1 MTPSRP
7 SKVPE
12 ITIAFWCT
20 KILTTGM
27 GETTSDFLFHQLN
40 PFLVIGLDGVG
51 LASSLALQFAVRRY
65 IPWVYWLAVAM
76 VSVFGTMV
84 ADVLHVA
91 FHVPDLTST
100 IVFSL
105 LLPTIFVAWYKC
117 ERTLSVHSIATP
129 RREAF
134 YWAVVLA
141 TFALGT
147 AAGDTT
153 ASTLNLGFFA
163 SGVLFAVIIAIP
175 AVLFWSVGLNAVFA
189 FWFAYVVTRP
199 LGASFAD
206 WMGAAAD
213 RGGLSLGAGPI
224 SLALACMIAL
234 MVGSQTISKR
244 SVRLPQQIGN
254 PMEPT

>member
-1 MTPSRP
+1 MRSRP

-12 ITIAFWCT
+12 ITIAFWCA

-27 GETTSDFLFHQLN
+27 GETASDFLFHQFDPL
-40 PFLVIGLDGVG
+40 LVIGFDGIG
-51 LASSLALQFAVRRY
+51 LASSLALQFVVRRY

-76 VSVFGTMV
+76 ISVFGTMA
-84 ADVLHVA
+84 ADVLHVG

-100 IVFSL
+100 IVFSFL
-105 LLPTIFVAWYKC
+105 LLAIFVAWHKC
-117 ERTLSVHSIATP
+117 ERTLSVHSITTP

-163 SGVLFAVIIAIP
+163 SGVLFAVVIAIP

-189 FWFAYVVTRP
+189 FWFAYIVTRP

-213 RGGLSLGAGPI
+213 RGGLALGAGPI
-224 SLALACMIAL
+224 SLALACVIAL
-234 MVGSQTISKR
+234 MVVSQTLAKR
-244 SVRLPQQIGN
+244 PVRLSQRIGN